1 VPFIV
6 ELEHDGAAVVLC
18 QAESASPT
26 GYPNRAGVVIG
37 VLAPDLAAAVK
48 RVKTAGHAPL
58 HSEPQEYPGGT
69 YVGVADPAGNVVE
82 LISPA

>member
-1 VPFIV
+1 
-6 ELEHDGAAVVLC
+6 
-18 QAESASPT
+18 
-26 GYPNRAGVVIG
+26 
-37 VLAPDLAAAVK
+37 
-48 RVKTAGHAPL
+48 L